1 MYYIDAADGKI
12 RTVLGSG
19 QKETEKI
26 QWRAETGLFVS
37 ALSSAKYPDYAAGK
51 KYVGRLMLRM
61 MLDPGATM
69 QAYVEYDSSG
79 VWEQLWSMTG
89 KTMQTFTFPVRPR
102 RCDHFRLRLVGQGG
116 AKLYSLTKTLEKGS
130 DL

>member
-1 MYYIDAADGKI
+1 
-12 RTVLGSG
+12 
-19 QKETEKI
+19 
-26 QWRAETGLFVS
+26 
-37 ALSSAKYPDYAAGK
+37 
-51 KYVGRLMLRM
+51 
-61 MLDPGATM
+61 M

-89 KTMQTFTFPVRPR
+89 KNLQTFTFPVRPR
-102 RCDHFRLRLVGQGG
+102 RCDHFRLRLVGQGA